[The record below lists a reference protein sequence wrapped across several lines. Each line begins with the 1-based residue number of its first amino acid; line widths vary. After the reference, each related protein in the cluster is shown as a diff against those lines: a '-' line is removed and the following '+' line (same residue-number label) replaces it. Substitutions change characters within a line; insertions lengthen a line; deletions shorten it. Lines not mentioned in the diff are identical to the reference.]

1 MSGRLTERE
10 QRGTVVG
17 VKTAVGL
24 DIGTSSVRAAEMSLG
39 KSPTLE
45 RFGQVALPPGTVRD
59 GEVVDPDTVARA
71 IKQLWATAKFST
83 KKVVLGVSNQK
94 VIVRQV
100 DLPWLPADE
109 LRKSLAFQVQ
119 DFIPIPVDQ
128 AILDFHPLEE
138 FTNESGGRMLRVLLV
153 AASRDMVNAA
163 MEAAQR
169 AGLTPVMV
177 DLTPF
182 AMLRALAPVDSLG
195 FTAEAEA
202 LVDVGA
208 SVTNIVVHQGGV
220 PRFVRILLMGGNH
233 VTEAVADRMGVGLDE
248 AEAMKWQTGMGAGA
262 FEGASPA
269 ARVIDQ
275 HAGQFLDEVRNSL
288 DYYLAQPQAARVSR
302 VVVSGGG
309 SQLGGLVERL
319 GELLRVPVEGGRPL
333 SNVRVGK
340 LGLSPE
346 QLGHVEPLAT
356 VPVGLAMGVA

>member
-1 MSGRLTERE
+1 
-10 QRGTVVG
+10 VG
-17 VKTAVGL
+17 AKTAVGL
-24 DIGTSSVRAAEMSLG
+24 DIGTSSVRAAEMNVG
-39 KSPTLE
+39 KRPAVLE

-153 AASRDMVNAA
+153 AASRDMVMSA
-163 MEAAQR
+163 MAAAQR

-182 AMLRALAPVDSLG
+182 AMLRALAPVDEMG

-220 PRFVRILLMGGNH
+220 PRFVRILLMGGND
-233 VTEAVADRMGVGLDE
+233 VTDAVAERMGVPVDQ
-248 AEAMKWQTGMGAGA
+248 AEALKWQTGMGFGA
-262 FEGASPA
+262 VEGASPA

-275 HAGQFLDEVRNSL
+275 YAGAFLEEVRGSL
-288 DYYLAQPQAARVSR
+288 DYYLAQPQAARLSR

-309 SQLGGLVERL
+309 AQLGGLVSRL
-319 GELLRVPVEGGRPL
+319 GELLRVPVVPGRPL
-333 SNVRVGK
+333 SNVRIGK
-340 LGLSPE
+340 LGLSEE

>member
-1 MSGRLTERE
+1 
-10 QRGTVVG
+10 
-17 VKTAVGL
+17 VGL
-24 DIGTSSVRAAEMSLG
+24 DIGTSSVRAAEMNVS
-39 KSPTLE
+39 KRPAVLE

-119 DFIPIPVDQ
+119 DFIPIPVEQ

-153 AASRDMVNAA
+153 AASRDMVMAA
-163 MEAAQR
+163 MTAAQR

-182 AMLRALAPVDSLG
+182 AMLRALAPVDEMG
-195 FTAEAEA
+195 FTTEAEA

-208 SVTNIVVHQGGV
+208 SVTNIIVHQGGV
-220 PRFVRILLMGGNH
+220 PRFVRILLMGGND
-233 VTEAVADRMGVGLDE
+233 VTDAVADRMGVPVEE
-248 AEAMKWQTGMGAGA
+248 AEALKWQTGMGAGA
-262 FEGASPA
+262 YEGASPA

-275 HAGQFLDEVRNSL
+275 YAGQFLEEVRGSL
-288 DYYLAQPQAARVSR
+288 DYYLAQPQAARLSR

-309 SQLGGLVERL
+309 AQLAGLVGRL
-319 GELLRVPVEGGRPL
+319 GEVLRVPVAAGRPL
-333 SNVRVGK
+333 SNVQIGK
-340 LGLSPE
+340 LGLSEE